1 MYIVLALQRAALCTS
16 CLLCICPT
24 FFFGVFLCSCLC
36 FSAFFSSLFAALLSL
51 SFSLLPDLLPAQHSQ
66 LSGAC
71 ALHSTF
77 HYRHLY
83 SCQDSIFCCCH
94 DTIHCSKVAAAA
106 TSGNRQHLP
115 LLYTLFFCFYAPAA
129 AAVLLSYSYRP
140 CLFLPIALLPFPRP
154 DPLLSS
160 LASSTTSYFTTQRRK
175 CCFRA
180 CGSS

>member
-1 MYIVLALQRAALCTS
+1 MLALRSAPPVS
-16 CLLCICPT
+16 CASAPR
-24 FFFGVFLCSCLC
+24 FS
-36 FSAFFSSLFAALLSL
+36 SAFFFVHVFVSLRFSRLSSPRCFLFRFP
-51 SFSLLPDLLPAQHSQ
+51 FSQIFSPHSAQHSQ